1 MECIIDKKTMVRDI
15 IKPLVLITVTVT
27 LLLEAHFAVAANG
40 DFSLRLN
47 MNGDDLSE
55 LKTIVI
61 DPEREL
67 TIYLHI
73 SDVTSDVTLDKILVT
88 VTFAGQ
94 TIHTLSES
102 LGNHYIAAG
111 EDYRE
116 QITLNAR
123 EVLKLGDT
131 TLVTGI
137 YRAVIKLEYT
147 VDDQKKVWT
156 ELRNI
161 KILGNPMSTPLG
173 AAGVITSVGA
183 VAAILM
189 LIRSLIS
196 PGIPTDT
203 TMPVN
208 TSFNLLQRLYDFA
221 TKRLEPTTRGRVM
234 GNIAKA
240 AKRRIVKKKCPICGT
255 RLKHGYCYTCK
266 KSAKEVR
273 NEYIDRVKALAL
285 QSSELLASGEVVALD
300 DLYSRLGI
308 NAALGTDVIATL
320 KHAKLVKVRGIARKL
335 MGKAIMVGIGSGLSA
350 VIWITVGGFA
360 VLSTSVLVAIL
371 VTSIVIPVVVAKSL
385 QMKARRAL
393 KKHAK

>member
-1 MECIIDKKTMVRDI
+1 MGCIISKKAMARNI
-15 IKPLVLITVTVT
+15 IKSLVLVTLTMT
-27 LLLEAHFAVAANG
+27 LLLVAHFAAAANG

-47 MNGDDLSE
+47 ISGDDLLE
-55 LKTIVI
+55 LETVVI

-67 TIYLHI
+67 TIDLYI
-73 SDVTSDVTLDKILVT
+73 SDVTRDVTLDKMLVT

-102 LGNHYIAAG
+102 LGNRHIAVG
-111 EDYRE
+111 EDYTE
-116 QITLNAR
+116 QITLNVR
-123 EVLKLGDT
+123 EVLKLGDM

-137 YRAVIKLEYT
+137 YRAVIKLEYA
-147 VDDQKKVWT
+147 VGDQKKVWSET
-156 ELRNI
+156 KNVQ
-161 KILGNPMSTPLG
+161 ILGNPLSTPFG
-173 AAGVITSVGA
+173 AAGVVTSVGA

-196 PGIPTDT
+196 PGIPTGT
-203 TMPVN
+203 IIP
-208 TSFNLLQRLYDFA
+208 TSTSISSLARLYDLA
-221 TKRLEPTTRGRVM
+221 AERLEPTARGRVM
-234 GNIAKA
+234 GNIVKA
-240 AKRRIVKKKCPICGT
+240 AKGRIIKKRCPICGT

-273 NEYIDRVKALAL
+273 NQYIDRVKALAL

-335 MGKAIMVGIGSGLSA
+335 MGKAIVAGIGSGLST

-360 VLSTSVLVAIL
+360 VLSTSALVAIL
-371 VTSIVIPVVVAKSL
+371 VASVVIPVAVAKSL
-385 QMKARRAL
+385 QMKARRGL
-393 KKHAK
+393 RKHTK

>member
-1 MECIIDKKTMVRDI
+1 MGCIIDKKTMVRDI
-15 IKPLVLITVTVT
+15 IKLLVLMTVTVM
-27 LLLEAHFAVAANG
+27 LLLEAHFAAAANG

-67 TIYLHI
+67 TINLHI
-73 SDVTSDVTLDKILVT
+73 SEVTSDVTLDKILVT

-94 TIHTLSES
+94 TIRTLSER

-111 EDYRE
+111 EDYRG

-123 EVLKLGDT
+123 EVLKLGDI

-147 VDDQKKVWT
+147 VDDQKKVWS
-156 ELRNI
+156 ELKNI
-161 KILGNPMSTPLG
+161 KILGNPMNTPLG
-173 AAGVITSVGA
+173 AAGVVTSVGA

-189 LIRSLIS
+189 LTRSLIS
-196 PGIPTDT
+196 PGIPTGT
-203 TMPVN
+203 TMPAN

-221 TKRLEPTTRGRVM
+221 TERLEPTTRGRVM
-234 GNIAKA
+234 GNIVKA
-240 AKRRIVKKKCPICGT
+240 AKRRIIKKKCPICGT
-255 RLKHGYCYTCK
+255 CLKHGYCYTCK

-320 KHAKLVKVRGIARKL
+320 KQAKLVKVRGIARKL
-335 MGKAIMVGIGSGLSA
+335 MGKAIVVGIGSGLSA
-350 VIWITVGGFA
+350 VIWITVGAFA

-371 VTSIVIPVVVAKSL
+371 VASVVIPIVVAKSL
-385 QMKARRAL
+385 QMKARRTL
-393 KKHAK
+393 KKHTK